1 MLFVHLASLLVRSPG
16 PVQPWH
22 HPSHLLPSR
31 CYLLLVKWMTRH
43 ANIFLIS
50 RSTSLG
56 AISGAALVELI
67 REYCERPESKAQ
79 ARLHFDLARKLI
91 QQAQTDSKVLESL
104 ESALRTPERPKN

>member
-56 AISGAALVELI
+56 AISGAALVRADSGILRAPGI
-67 REYCERPESKAQ
+67 ESPSPA
-79 ARLHFDLARKLI
+79 
-91 QQAQTDSKVLESL
+91 
-104 ESALRTPERPKN
+104 ALRSSPQTNSASSDGLKGS